1 MDDEK
6 KLTKISKHNE
16 RFIKGKPKTAGEVVE
31 FMENGAQYR
40 SFSYL
45 VSELY
50 EGEDAAGCLRKG
62 FCELTGEKD
71 EKIRKNVQN
80 WMNGKTQPQN
90 RELLFQICFILGL
103 DEEKSNYLLGVFSEN
118 RIHYRNPS
126 ELAYAFALRKGES
139 YAYAVNLSEKVNR
152 IYEEERKLHMDEIRR
167 IDSRRQENAE
177 NKENKA
183 RTEAERI
190 RKREKQEQDMILYTG
205 RHKEMFDNVNSEEE
219 FLDFIRQNSIY
230 LGIQHETAY
239 EKFMELL
246 NVLQKPE
253 DTKYSMKEVVENYFK
268 MSILQK
274 KRIRGMSVLQ
284 KLIKKCWP
292 SETTLDKMKN
302 RRIDVNRKTMIL
314 LYMLTEHFDV
324 EVVDDEEYF
333 YCDEEYSPE
342 HLFEIRRS
350 QMNLFLKKYGMN
362 TLDYGNAFD
371 LIVLYALY
379 PSSEEDDDFAAD
391 RIDKILEILYKGIS
405 DEEDD

>member
-31 FMENGAQYR
+31 FMEHGAQYR

-152 IYEEERKLHMDEIRR
+152 IYEEERALHMDEIRR

-246 NVLQKPE
+246 NVLQRPE

-268 MSILQK
+268 MSIPQK

-405 DEEDD
+405 DDEDD

>member
-31 FMENGAQYR
+31 FMEHGAQYR

-152 IYEEERKLHMDEIRR
+152 IYEEERALHMDEIRR

-246 NVLQKPE
+246 NVLQRPE

-268 MSILQK
+268 MSIPQK

>member
-16 RFIKGKPKTAGEVVE
+16 RFIKGKPKTAEDVVE
-31 FMENGAQYR
+31 FLKNGAQYR

-152 IYEEERKLHMDEIRR
+152 IYEEERALHMDEIRR

-246 NVLQKPE
+246 NVLQRPE

-268 MSILQK
+268 MSIPQK

>member
-31 FMENGAQYR
+31 FMEHGAQYR

-80 WMNGKTQPQN
+80 WMNGKNQPQN

-152 IYEEERKLHMDEIRR
+152 IYEEERALHMDEIRR

-246 NVLQKPE
+246 NVLQRPE

-268 MSILQK
+268 MSIPQK

>member
-31 FMENGAQYR
+31 FMEHGAQYR

-103 DEEKSNYLLGVFSEN
+103 DEEKGNYLLGVFSEN

-152 IYEEERKLHMDEIRR
+152 IYEEERALHMDEIRR

-246 NVLQKPE
+246 NVLQRPE

-268 MSILQK
+268 MSIPQK

>member
-183 RTEAERI
+183 RMEAERI

-268 MSILQK
+268 MSIPQK

>member
-16 RFIKGKPKTAGEVVE
+16 RFINGKPKTAGEVVE
-31 FMENGAQYR
+31 FMEHGAQYR

-80 WMNGKTQPQN
+80 WMNGKNQPQN

-126 ELAYAFALRKGES
+126 ELAYAFALRKGEK
-139 YAYAVNLSEKVNR
+139 YAYAVNLSEKVNQ

-219 FLDFIRQNSIY
+219 FLDFIR
-230 LGIQHETAY
+230 
-239 EKFMELL
+239 
-246 NVLQKPE
+246 
-253 DTKYSMKEVVENYFK
+253 
-268 MSILQK
+268 
-274 KRIRGMSVLQ
+274 
-284 KLIKKCWP
+284 
-292 SETTLDKMKN
+292 
-302 RRIDVNRKTMIL
+302 
-314 LYMLTEHFDV
+314 
-324 EVVDDEEYF
+324 
-333 YCDEEYSPE
+333 
-342 HLFEIRRS
+342 
-350 QMNLFLKKYGMN
+350 
-362 TLDYGNAFD
+362 
-371 LIVLYALY
+371 
-379 PSSEEDDDFAAD
+379 
-391 RIDKILEILYKGIS
+391 
-405 DEEDD
+405 

>member
-16 RFIKGKPKTAGEVVE
+16 RFIKAKPKTAGEVVE
-31 FMENGAQYR
+31 FMEHGAQYR

-152 IYEEERKLHMDEIRR
+152 IYEEERALHMDEIRR

-246 NVLQKPE
+246 NVLQRPE

-268 MSILQK
+268 MSIPQK

>member
-31 FMENGAQYR
+31 FMEHGAQYR

-152 IYEEERKLHMDEIRR
+152 IYEEERALHMDEIRR

-246 NVLQKPE
+246 NVLQRPE

-268 MSILQK
+268 MSIPQK

-379 PSSEEDDDFAAD
+379 PSSEEDDFAAD

>member
-16 RFIKGKPKTAGEVVE
+16 RFIKGKPKTAEDVVE
-31 FMENGAQYR
+31 FLKNGAQYR

-50 EGEDAAGCLRKG
+50 EGEDVAGCLMKG
-62 FCELTGEKD
+62 FRGEKD
-71 EKIRKNVQN
+71 KNVRN
-80 WMNGKTQPQN
+80 WMNGSNSPQK
-90 RELLFQICFILGL
+90 REILFQICFILRL

-139 YAYAVNLSEKVNR
+139 YAYAVNLSEKVNQ

-167 IDSRRQENAE
+167 IDSRRQENVE

-253 DTKYSMKEVVENYFK
+253 PDEKKYSMEKVVDNYFK
-268 MSILQK
+268 MNIPQK
-274 KRIRGMSVLQ
+274 KNVRDMSKLQ
-284 KLIKKCWP
+284 KLVKKCWP
-292 SETTLDKMKN
+292 SETSLNKMKN
-302 RRIDVNRKTMIL
+302 RQKDVNRKTML
-314 LYMLTEHFDV
+314 LLNLLTENFDV
-324 EVVDDEEYF
+324 EAADDEAYF
-333 YCDEEYSPE
+333 YCDKAYTPDQ
-342 HLFEIRRS
+342 LFEIRRS
-350 QMNLFLKKYGMN
+350 QLDFFLKTYGMN
-362 TLDYGNAFD
+362 TLDYGNPFD
-371 LIVLYALY
+371 LIVLYAIH
-379 PSSEEDDDFAAD
+379 PSLTEQDDDFAAE
-391 RIDKILEILYKGIS
+391 RLDKILEILYKGIS

>member
-16 RFIKGKPKTAGEVVE
+16 SFIKGKPRTAEELVE
-31 FMENGAQYR
+31 FLKNGAKYR

-45 VSELY
+45 ISELY
-50 EGEDAAGCLRKG
+50 QDEDVATCLMKG
-62 FCELTGEKD
+62 FRAMEEEKD
-71 EKIRKNVQN
+71 RTVRN
-80 WMNGKTQPQN
+80 WMNGNNLPQN
-90 RELLFQICFILGL
+90 RETLFQICFILKL
-103 DEEKSNYLLGVFSEN
+103 DEEKSNRLLAVFSEN

-126 ELAYAFALRKGES
+126 ELAYAFALRKEES
-139 YAYAVNLSEKVNR
+139 YAYAVELSEKVNR
-152 IYEEERKLHMDEIRR
+152 IYEEERALHMDEIGL
-167 IDSRRQENAE
+167 IDSRRQENAK
-177 NKENKA
+177 NKEDKA

-246 NVLQKPE
+246 NLLQKPE

-268 MSILQK
+268 MSIPQK

-302 RRIDVNRKTMIL
+302 RLIDVNRKTMIL

-405 DEEDD
+405 DDEDD

>member
-16 RFIKGKPKTAGEVVE
+16 RFIKGKPKTAEDVVE
-31 FMENGAQYR
+31 FLKNGAQYR

-246 NVLQKPE
+246 NVLQRPE

-268 MSILQK
+268 MSIPQK

>member
-139 YAYAVNLSEKVNR
+139 YAYAVNLSEKVNQ

-183 RTEAERI
+183 RMEAERI

-268 MSILQK
+268 MSIPQK

>member
-167 IDSRRQENAE
+167 IDSRRQENVE

-253 DTKYSMKEVVENYFK
+253 DTKYSMKEVVENYLK
-268 MSILQK
+268 MSIPQK

-314 LYMLTEHFDV
+314 LYMLTEHFDM
-324 EVVDDEEYF
+324 EVVDDEAYF

>member
-31 FMENGAQYR
+31 FMEHGAQYR

-268 MSILQK
+268 MSIPQK

>member
-16 RFIKGKPKTAGEVVE
+16 RFIKGKPKTAEDVVE
-31 FMENGAQYR
+31 FLKNGAQYR

-139 YAYAVNLSEKVNR
+139 YAYAVSLSEKVNR
-152 IYEEERKLHMDEIRR
+152 IYEEERALHMDEIRR

-268 MSILQK
+268 MSIPQK

>member
-139 YAYAVNLSEKVNR
+139 YAYAVSLSEKVNR
-152 IYEEERKLHMDEIRR
+152 IYEEERALHMEEIRL

-177 NKENKA
+177 NKEDKA

-268 MSILQK
+268 MSIPQK

>member
-152 IYEEERKLHMDEIRR
+152 IYEEERKLHMDEICR

-190 RKREKQEQDMILYTG
+190 RQREKQEQDMILYTG

-268 MSILQK
+268 MSIPQK

>member
-31 FMENGAQYR
+31 FMEHGAQYR

-80 WMNGKTQPQN
+80 WMNGKNQPQN

-152 IYEEERKLHMDEIRR
+152 IYEEERALHMDEIRR

-246 NVLQKPE
+246 NVLQRPE

-268 MSILQK
+268 MSIPQK

-405 DEEDD
+405 DDEDD